1 LGVLI
6 GLIALMGTTP
16 GEAQAKKKP
25 TATLT
30 IQVKGLSKGSSA
42 KVTVQGKGYR
52 KKVTKRGR
60 TVLKKL
66 RLGRYRVKAKA
77 VSVRGNRVAPRRA
90 SYSVRFSKRKRKRKV
105 TVVYRQNDPP
115 VASTISAGGAHTCA
129 IRQSGQAVCWGYNE
143 FGQLGNGANINRNV
157 PVNVTG
163 LGDARA
169 ISAGDLYTCA
179 IRKSGRAVC
188 WGSNVYGELGNGTSG
203 DRAFSNVPVNVTGL
217 GDAKE
222 ISAGGGHT
230 CAIRQ
235 SGQAVCWGWN
245 IFGQLGNGTSGEGAE
260 SNVPVNVR
268 PD

>member
-1 LGVLI
+1 MDRPFSIDGSLLRRAVGLLGVLI
-6 GLIALMGTTP
+6 GLIAIMGPAP

-25 TATLT
+25 TGTLI
-30 IQVKGLSKGSSA
+30 IQVKGLSKGTSA
-42 KVTVQGKGYR
+42 NVRVQGKGYR

-77 VSVRGNRVAPRRA
+77 VSVRGNKLSPRRG
-90 SYSVRFSKRKRKRKV
+90 SYSVRFSKKKRKRTI

-129 IRQSGQAVCWGYNE
+129 IRQSGQ
-143 FGQLGNGANINRNV
+143 
-157 PVNVTG
+157 
-163 LGDARA
+163 
-169 ISAGDLYTCA
+169 
-179 IRKSGRAVC
+179 AVC